1 MVQMVLERILDCFFL
16 GRKDGDEKVL
26 PMVERVGENNGKTY
40 LKYTYIK
47 KNLDS
52 G

>member
-1 MVQMVLERILDCFFL
+1 MVLERILDCFFL

-40 LKYTYIK
+40 LKYTYVHK
-47 KNLDS
+47 KIFLDP